1 MALCAVSSAVIASSS
16 VTSLA
21 PASTIT
27 MPSLVP
33 ATTRSSLL
41 CLRCGKV
48 GLTMNWPS
56 TRPTRTAAT
65 VFSTGISDSASAAP
79 APVSASTSESFSV
92 SADSTNAITCVSY
105 AQPDGNSGRIG
116 RSMTRLVRVS
126 FSVALPSRLKKPP
139 GMRPDA

>member
-1 MALCAVSSAVIASSS
+1 
-16 VTSLA
+16 
-21 PASTIT
+21 
-27 MPSLVP
+27 
-33 ATTRSSLL
+33 
-41 CLRCGKV
+41 
-48 GLTMNWPS
+48 MNWPS

-105 AQPDGNSGRIG
+105 AHPDGNSGRIG